1 MTQDIAKLDAND
13 RSIIAELQ
21 ADASLSQR
29 ALAERVGIS
38 QNACWRRLQRLESEG
53 VLGTPRASIDYSR
66 LGFDLTAMVFIKT
79 PHHSGDWA
87 RRFRD
92 HVGKLP
98 GVIDLYRIGGE
109 WDYMIRVVTRGI
121 AGYDEFYRRLV
132 EGFELSVVNGH
143 FVMERVIEDQPLD
156 LR

>member
-1 MTQDIAKLDAND
+1 MTQEALKLDAND
-13 RSIIAELQ
+13 RAIIAELQ
-21 ADASLSQR
+21 KDASLSQR

-38 QNACWRRLQRLESEG
+38 QNACWRRLHRLESEG
-53 VLGTPRASIDYSR
+53 VLGKPRASINHGR
-66 LGFDLTAMVFIKT
+66 LGIDLTSMVFIKT

-92 HVGKLP
+92 HVARLP